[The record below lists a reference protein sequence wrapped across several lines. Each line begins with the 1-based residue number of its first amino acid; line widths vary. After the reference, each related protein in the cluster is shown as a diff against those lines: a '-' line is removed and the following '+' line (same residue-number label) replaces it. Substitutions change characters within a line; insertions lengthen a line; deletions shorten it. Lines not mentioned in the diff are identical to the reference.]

1 MKVTFFSLAILINLL
16 QRHAHSSLIT
26 TSHDATPLLMCT
38 VQFFLCANKKMEKE
52 LITETNSNSTFKKM
66 KWLPCKQEKKGGG
79 GGGTEYILT
88 VCQIR
93 AKLSSFN

>member
-1 MKVTFFSLAILINLL
+1 MG
-16 QRHAHSSLIT
+16 
-26 TSHDATPLLMCT
+26 
-38 VQFFLCANKKMEKE
+38 KE

-66 KWLPCKQEKKGGG
+66 KWLPCKQEKKGGDG